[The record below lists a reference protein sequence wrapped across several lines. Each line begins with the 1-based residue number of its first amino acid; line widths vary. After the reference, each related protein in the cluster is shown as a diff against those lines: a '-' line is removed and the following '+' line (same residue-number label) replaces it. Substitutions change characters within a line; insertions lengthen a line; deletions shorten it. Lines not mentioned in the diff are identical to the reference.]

1 MVGHGSL
8 PTGLDDTLV
17 LLDTLQKTTA
27 QAKSYNFYKL
37 CCCGSAINRVL
48 RMRIEGIYESKYI
61 TSKKKAFIK
70 RFL

>member
-17 LLDTLQKTTA
+17 LLDTWQKTTA

-37 CCCGSAINRVL
+37 YCCGSAINSFKN
-48 RMRIEGIYESKYI
+48 ED
-61 TSKKKAFIK
+61 
-70 RFL
+70 